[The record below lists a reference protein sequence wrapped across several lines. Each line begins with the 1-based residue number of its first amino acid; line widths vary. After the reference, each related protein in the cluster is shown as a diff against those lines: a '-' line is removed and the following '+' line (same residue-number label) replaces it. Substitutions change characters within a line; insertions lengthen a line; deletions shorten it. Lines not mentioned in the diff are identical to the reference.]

1 LAHLVRRFAE
11 SGRNHFNQNGRP
23 STIDQR

>member
-1 LAHLVRRFAE
+1 VRRFAE
-11 SGRNHFNQNGRP
+11 NGRDYFNPNGRP